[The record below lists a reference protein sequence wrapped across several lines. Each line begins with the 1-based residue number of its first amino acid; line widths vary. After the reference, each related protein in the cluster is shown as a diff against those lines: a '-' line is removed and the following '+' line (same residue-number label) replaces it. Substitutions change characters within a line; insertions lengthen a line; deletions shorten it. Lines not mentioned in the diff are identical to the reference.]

1 MTTQAA
7 FRDDYAP
14 RNLEALKQGAI
25 DRLTEAFAQD
35 YISMDEYER
44 RAGLASAAN
53 KASELEVLTLDLPL
67 VRPQASPGSKK
78 QARSEPAPMART
90 NYDLVG
96 SPPVTTGCIMGDRN
110 MTGNWLTSDRVSSF
124 TVMGSTKLDLRDVDL
139 PPGPIRIEVFTLMGD
154 TKIIVPRHLP
164 VRMSAFS
171 LMADSRIDR
180 NVNQQTRGAECWVE
194 VSGFVMMGDVKVV
207 AAD

>member
-35 YISMDEYER
+35 IISMDEYER

-53 KASELEVLTLDLPL
+53 KASELELLTVDLPQL
-67 VRPQASPGSKK
+67 RPQAAPGSRTRER
-78 QARSEPAPMART
+78 AAPAPMARR

-96 SPPVTTGCIMGDRN
+96 SPAVTTGCIMGDRN

-154 TKIIVPRHLP
+154 TRIIVPRDLP

-194 VSGFVMMGDVKVV
+194 VSGFIMMGDVKVV